1 MKKYIVYA
9 VIVGAIANTLLSYAE
24 KVVLANVAKTQS
36 TIQEIK

>member
-1 MKKYIVYA
+1 MKRHIIYA
-9 VIVGAIANTLLSYAE
+9 VIIGSIANCLLSYAE